1 MDWQYILQSATTL
14 AAVLSIAS
22 VIRQRDTI
30 QILKENNSAL
40 EEQSII
46 QAKKISTLEEETK
59 SCLSSHKENEKK
71 LTALQ
76 AELKAYKELTL
87 VPKELITQLL
97 EKDNEIISLLK
108 EK

>member
-30 QILKENNSAL
+30 KVLNENNTAL
-40 EEQSII
+40 KDRVAI
-46 QAKKISTLEEETK
+46 LEDETK
-59 SCLSSHKENEKK
+59 ACLENHKENEKNI
-71 LTALQ
+71 TALQ
-76 AELKAYKELTL
+76 AELTAYKELTL
-87 VPKELITQLL
+87 VPKDLIAQLL
-97 EKDNEIISLLK
+97 TKDDEIIKLLK